1 MIWYKSLTKGERKKK
16 KNKSKVRE
24 DFENQIFFLK
34 YSSQVL
40 REELMAVQKNTA
52 LSIYLDLLFL
62 WETTGELSID
72 LIREICH
79 AWEVSPIESKS
90 QSQAG

>member
-1 MIWYKSLTKGERKKK
+1 MG
-16 KNKSKVRE
+16 KNKSKARE

-34 YSSQVL
+34 YSNQVL
-40 REELMAVQKNTA
+40 REEFMAAQKNTA
-52 LSIYLDLLFL
+52 LSIYLGFLFL

-72 LIREICH
+72 LIREFCH
-79 AWEVSPIESKS
+79 AWEVSPIELES

>member
-1 MIWYKSLTKGERKKK
+1 MA

-34 YSSQVL
+34 YSNQVL
-40 REELMAVQKNTA
+40 REELMAAQWNTA

-79 AWEVSPIESKS
+79 AWEVSTIGSGP